1 MNTNQHRYMKKS
13 IIDFRHYISK
23 EDLEMLN
30 DSNRNIKG
38 SSKIIK
44 RSLELALKAQQGDVE
59 SRNYL
64 FLLHIPLMRHILNKK
79 FNINA
84 FEFEQ
89 HISLCFE
96 AFIEAINSFNPEKS
110 NNFVSFLN
118 LKIYRYYIT
127 LIKSKSYTQ
136 ASKTCSLDKFVET
149 DELNS
154 EKLLCCFDAKFLE
167 INETE

>member
-38 SSKIIK
+38 RSKIID

-59 SRNYL
+59 ARNYL
-64 FLLHIPLMRHILNKK
+64 FLLHIPLMRHILNKR

-84 FEFEQ
+84 FKFEQ

-96 AFIEAINSFNPEKS
+96 AFIEAINSFNPKKS

-127 LIKSKSYTQ
+127 LIKSKAYVQ
-136 ASKTCSLDKFVET
+136 ASKTCSLDKFVEN

-154 EKLLCCFDAKFLE
+154 EKLLCCNDMKFLE
-167 INETE
+167 INETT